1 MKESGRY
8 LSFSHTVQIQSNCCP
23 ALAAFRAVAE
33 SGAVCRRGHSVV
45 FCEAPMKKNKSNHKD
60 CIDIQKDGDQVTLRL
75 LKDLTLENTTD
86 YSCVFEPDELPSDA
100 RSITVDVSKVEN
112 YDSFLV
118 VFLADLERHAR
129 DNDIKFHIDG
139 ATGNMDRLITMMEKP
154 LLEDSPPKEK
164 KNSVVQFIENLG
176 ERAFALRDDVRDG
189 VAFVGDVTM
198 GTLSIFRHPSAIRW
212 KDFPF
217 FFSRGGVNAL
227 PIVALITFL
236 IGVITGYQG
245 AVQLHKFGADI
256 FLADLVTISLT
267 RELAPLMTA
276 IIVAGRSGSAYAAEI
291 GTMKVSEEVDALKSM
306 GFHITKFLILPRVYA
321 TAISVPLLTVFADL
335 MGIIGG
341 VVAASFI
348 LDISLVRF
356 LNQAQQAL
364 QYGDVFTGLFKS
376 VLFGAVIGMV
386 GCFRGLQVS
395 GGAESVG
402 KYTTQA
408 VVTSIFLIILID
420 AVFTVM
426 FQILGV

>member
-1 MKESGRY
+1 
-8 LSFSHTVQIQSNCCP
+8 
-23 ALAAFRAVAE
+23 
-33 SGAVCRRGHSVV
+33 
-45 FCEAPMKKNKSNHKD
+45 MKKHTANHKD
-60 CIDIQKDGDQVTLRL
+60 CIDIERDGKAATLRFLKNVTL
-75 LKDLTLENTTD
+75 EHATD
-86 YSCVFEPDELPSDA
+86 YSCALEPDELPSDIT
-100 RSITVDVSKVEN
+100 SLTVDVSKVED
-112 YDSFLV
+112 YDSYLV
-118 VFLADLERHAR
+118 VVIADLERHAR
-129 DNDIKFHIDG
+129 EQNVKFQIEG
-139 ATGNMDRLITMMEKP
+139 ATGNMDRFIEMMEKP
-154 LLEDSPPKEK
+154 LLEELKEK
-164 KNSVVQFIENLG
+164 DRSSALTKFIENLG
-176 ERAFALRDDVRDG
+176 ERALLFRDDVRDG
-189 VAFVGDVTM
+189 VSFVGDVTA
-198 GTLSIFRHPSAIRW
+198 GTLSIFRHPLAIRW

-245 AVQLHKFGADI
+245 AVQLHKFGADV

-306 GFHITKFLILPRVYA
+306 GFNITKFLILPRVFA
-321 TAISVPLLTVFADL
+321 TTISVPALTIFADL

-356 LNQAQQAL
+356 LNQAQQAI
-364 QYGDVFTGLFKS
+364 QYWDIFTGLFKS

-426 FQILGV
+426 FQLLGI

>member
-1 MKESGRY
+1 VEGR
-8 LSFSHTVQIQSNCCP
+8 SARTNP
-23 ALAAFRAVAE
+23 
-33 SGAVCRRGHSVV
+33 RGVLLLL
-45 FCEAPMKKNKSNHKD
+45 CEAPMKNNTDKYKD
-60 CIDIQKDGDQVTLRL
+60 CIDIERDGDAATLRL
-75 LKDLTLENTTD
+75 IKDITLEHATD
-86 YSCVFEPDELPSDA
+86 YSCALDPKDLPSDLT
-100 RSITVDVSKVEN
+100 SLTVDVSKVKD
-112 YDSFLV
+112 YDSYLIV
-118 VFLADLERHAR
+118 LIADLERYAKEQK
-129 DNDIKFHIDG
+129 IKFKVDG
-139 ATGNMDRLITMMEKP
+139 MTGNMDRFIEMMEKP
-154 LLEDSPPKEK
+154 LLEDVKEK
-164 KNSVVQFIENLG
+164 DRGNSIRRFIENMG
-176 ERAFALRDDVRDG
+176 ERALVFRDDVRDG
-189 VAFVGDVTM
+189 VSFVGDVTI
-198 GTLSIFRHPSAIRW
+198 GTLSVLRHPGAIRW

-245 AVQLHKFGADI
+245 AVQLHKFGADV

-306 GFHITKFLILPRVYA
+306 GFNITKFLILPRVFA
-321 TAISVPLLTVFADL
+321 TTVSVPVLTIFADL

-364 QYGDVFTGLFKS
+364 QYWDVFTGLFKS
-376 VLFGAVIGMV
+376 ILFGAVVGMV

-420 AVFTVM
+420 AIFTVM
-426 FQILGV
+426 FQLLGI